1 MIVIGAVGRNG
12 SGKDEVLKYLKSA
25 YDMPFLST
33 GDIVRGIAAE
43 NGIAPTRENLGQISE
58 RYFAERGKGCFV
70 KMLADKLKISN
81 WPVSGIS
88 GIRSSNDVSILRNI
102 FGKDFILFRVYV
114 TDPKVRFNRMVQRAE
129 GRDPKSYEQFLKQE
143 ETEEEIFHI
152 GEAEKQADYAIT
164 NDTTLEELHRRIDDV
179 VTVNK
184 ILMKR
189 KKE

>member
-43 NGIAPTRENLGQISE
+43 EGIAPTRENLGKISE

-70 KMLADKLKISN
+70 KMVADKLKTSN
-81 WPVSGIS
+81 RPVAGIS
-88 GIRSSNDVSILRNI
+88 GIRSADDVAILKNI
-102 FGKDFILFRVYV
+102 FGGNFVLFRVYV

-143 ETEEEIFHI
+143 ATEEEIFHI
-152 GEAEKQADYAIT
+152 GEAETHADYAVA
-164 NDTTLEELHRRIDDV
+164 NDTTLEEMHRRIDEI
-179 VTVNK
+179 VTKNE
-184 ILMKR
+184 ILTKR